1 MLTDDQIRALR
12 VPFPPES
19 LKPDMSRGFELTS
32 IKAAYVIER
41 LNDVF
46 GPCGVGWRY
55 VHAPFENV
63 VMADQRTEILTEV
76 ALQYRVSEDEQRG
89 CSPVEWRDQW
99 HLDHDRSRVWSEPL
113 YAVGGH
119 CLGQGSV
126 PYTDARKSAVTNG
139 LTKASSMLGIGH
151 EVFKGLVRAGTGSDN
166 GNGHGGSNGNG
177 SHRDEGIANPTAFWA
192 FYNNT
197 GKPAGVSL
205 ETAKDLAGRGNW
217 DVAIQDLQALVS
229 LAAS

>member
-12 VPFPPES
+12 APFPPES

-55 VHAPFENV
+55 VHAPFENL

-76 ALQYRVSEDEQRG
+76 ALQYRISENDQRG
-89 CSPVEWRDQW
+89 CDPVEWRDGW
-99 HLDHDRSRVWSEPL
+99 YLDHDRSRVWSEPL

-119 CLGQGSV
+119 CLGQGAI

-139 LTKASSMLGIGH
+139 LGKAASMLGIGH
-151 EVFKGLVRAGTGSDN
+151 AVFKGLIRANAGGNN
-166 GNGHGGSNGNG
+166 GNGYHGNG
-177 SHRDEGIANPTAFWA
+177 SRRDEGIANPTAFWA
-192 FYNNT
+192 IYNN
-197 GKPAGVSL
+197 KAKRAGVSI

-217 DVAIQDLQALVS
+217 NTAIQELQDLMSPGAD
-229 LAAS
+229 